1 MPSPTHPNRTRG
13 PSGVPAR
20 PTVRTAAFRPPLRLP
35 FRLRP
40 ALLAQLLLGGV
51 AAQAYTL
58 EEFTFDSPEQQA
70 EFRELIGKLRCLV
83 CQNESLAGSQAELA
97 QDLRNEVYRM
107 MRAGQTQDEILDF
120 LIARY
125 GDFVL
130 YEPPL
135 KPSTYVLWFGPFVL
149 IGIGAVF
156 MVRALLRKKATPE
169 SDITDAERKRLQ
181 ELLAADGGNSEKSS

>member
-1 MPSPTHPNRTRG
+1 MPAPIRNLVLSFLILTSLTT
-13 PSGVPAR
+13 S
-20 PTVRTAAFRPPLRLP
+20 
-35 FRLRP
+35 
-40 ALLAQLLLGGV
+40 
-51 AAQAYTL
+51 AYTL
-58 EEFTFDSPEQQA
+58 EEFTFDSPQQQA

-97 QDLRNEVYRM
+97 QDLRNEVYKM
-107 MRAGQTQDEILDF
+107 MRSGQSQDEILDF

-130 YEPPL
+130 YDPPL

-156 MVRALLRKKATPE
+156 MLRALLRKKATPDQGI
-169 SDITDAERKRLQ
+169 SDEDRQRLADMLADRDDKTDRP
-181 ELLAADGGNSEKSS
+181 S